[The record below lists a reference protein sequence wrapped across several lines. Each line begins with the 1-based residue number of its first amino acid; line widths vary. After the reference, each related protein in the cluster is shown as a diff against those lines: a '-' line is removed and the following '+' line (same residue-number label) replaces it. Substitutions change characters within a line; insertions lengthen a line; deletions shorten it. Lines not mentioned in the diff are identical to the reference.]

1 MKKVKRVLSL
11 AMSTMF
17 VLGAFIGCG
26 ADKKEEVKEQKAI
39 AKGYQWE
46 ATKDGKSI
54 YLIGT
59 MHPIDTK
66 YDYFSEG
73 VNKIIEKTDVL
84 SVEVNPTEA
93 ELLAFA
99 TRMVQPEGKSIESNL
114 NEKQI
119 KALKALCED
128 AKIDY
133 NQVKVFKSFGVSQL
147 ISEAIYKKAELTMAT
162 FDDQLIEKYNKD
174 GKKVTQVETLEFQG
188 DLLDGIL
195 GDEALIQT
203 LDTYTEGSFDEIV
216 KEDVEYAKG
225 LMEAYKNGEEK
236 TMNEAIDMQ
245 KEDKET
251 YKALIVDRNKGM
263 VEKIEGYMKEK
274 ESYVVAVG
282 TLHFFGDDSIIKM
295 LEDKGY
301 EIKKIS

>member
-1 MKKVKRVLSL
+1 MKRVKRVVSI
-11 AMSTMF
+11 AMSTVF

-26 ADKKEEVKEQKAI
+26 AEKKEEVKEQKAI

-73 VNKIIEKTDVL
+73 VNEIIKKTDVL
-84 SVEVNPTEA
+84 SVEINPTEK
-93 ELLAFA
+93 ELMASAMDML
-99 TRMVQPEGKSIESNL
+99 QPQGKSIESEL
-114 NEKQI
+114 DIVKVQ
-119 KALKALCED
+119 KLYMLCKD
-128 AKIDY
+128 AGIDY
-133 NQVKVFKSFGVSQL
+133 DQVKMFKAFGVNQL
-147 ISEAIYKKAELTMAT
+147 ISEAIYKKADLSMET
-162 FDDQLIEKYNKD
+162 FDDKLIEKYKAD
-174 GKKVTQVETLEFQG
+174 GKKVTQVETLEFQTE
-188 DLLDGIL
+188 LLNKIMGI
-195 GDEALIQT
+195 EALIET
-203 LDTYTEGSFDEIV
+203 LDTYVEGTFEDMV
-216 KEDVEYAKG
+216 KEDVDYAKG

-236 TMNEAIDMQ
+236 TMNEAIEMQ
-245 KEDKET
+245 KEDKEV

-282 TLHFFGDDSIIKM
+282 ALHYFGDDSIIKM